1 MGRITMRWVAVGAVM
16 MLVGLP
22 SLWAGDDVKDK
33 PKEPEKAKV
42 AEEVDALIA
51 DYQKVVSDYRQD
63 IQEKLKNAKTDEER
77 SKLRQSPAFP
87 NPDETRDKLWAL
99 LEKNP
104 NDKEASLTALQ
115 WLLHNPSRHPEE
127 SINGRPR
134 VWDVL
139 IKDHAD
145 DPKIGPVLSSLYYG
159 HYSAWTEDLLRAVL
173 AKNPSKDARGIACLN
188 LGRYLKNVSEAV
200 QQLKANSEEGKRVES
215 LLGKET
221 IKKLKDADADKLA
234 KEAEVAFEEAADKY
248 GDVVVYTNPKTM
260 KSVTIAD
267 QAGGELFEMR
277 NLAVGKTA
285 PDIVGDDL
293 DGKPLKLSDYR
304 GKLVVLDFWGNW

>member
-1 MGRITMRWVAVGAVM
+1 MGGITMRWVAVWAVL
-16 MLVGLP
+16 MLAGLP
-22 SLWAGDDVKDK
+22 ALWARDDVKAES
-33 PKEPEKAKV
+33 KEPEKSKV
-42 AEEVDALIA
+42 AEEVNALIMA
-51 DYQKVVSDYRQD
+51 HQKVVSDYQKN

-87 NPDETRDKLWAL
+87 NPDETIDKLWAL
-99 LEKNP
+99 LQKNP
-104 NDKEASLTALQ
+104 KDKEASLTALQ

-127 SINGRPR
+127 SRNGRPR

-159 HYSAWTEDLLRAVL
+159 RYSAWTEDLLRAVL
-173 AKNPSKDARGIACLN
+173 AKNPAKDARGIACLN
-188 LGRYLKNVSEAV
+188 LGKYLKNVAESV

-234 KEAEVAFEEAADKY
+234 KEAEVAFEEAAAKY
-248 GDVVVYTNPKTM
+248 GDVVVSTNPRTM
-260 KSVTIAD
+260 KNVTIAD
-267 QAGGELFEMR
+267 QAAGELFEIR
-277 NLAVGKTA
+277 NLAIGKTA

-293 DGKPLKLSDYR
+293 DGKPFKLSDYR
-304 GKLVVLDFWGNW
+304 GKVVVIDFWGNW